1 MCGIVLQKSFF
12 KKGVSNMS
20 TDKIG
25 SEAHYTGEVHF
36 PCQASGISITK
47 PTNSYNSKVAG
58 MHGMKNSHGISTRDV
73 NANNLSVF
81 SIDVSKT
88 DRQKISKML
97 ADNIDSTAEKFLNA
111 EGKTLRFKIT
121 SVYQKQLKALKG
133 VIDNIKI

>member
-1 MCGIVLQKSFF
+1 
-12 KKGVSNMS
+12 MS

-81 SIDVSKT
+81 SIDVSKI

-97 ADNIDSTAEKFLNA
+97 ADNIDSTAEKFLNNA
-111 EGKTLRFKIT
+111 EKPLRTKIT
-121 SVYQKQLKALKG
+121 LAYQNQLQALKSVVNDMSG
-133 VIDNIKI
+133 ILSQIPCQAKH